1 MAEEESRDEGW
12 GDKVAGVTFMWTM
25 IIAVAF
31 VGAAFLF
38 VILR

>member
-12 GDKVAGVTFMWTM
+12 ADKVAGVTWFWTV
-25 IIAVAF
+25 IIAVLF
-31 VGAAFLF
+31 VGAAFY